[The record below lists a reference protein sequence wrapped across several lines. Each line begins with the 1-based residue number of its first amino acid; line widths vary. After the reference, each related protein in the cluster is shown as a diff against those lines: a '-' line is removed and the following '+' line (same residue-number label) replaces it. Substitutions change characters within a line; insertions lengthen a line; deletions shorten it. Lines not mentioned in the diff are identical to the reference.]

1 MQSFAVALFAQICLV
16 VGGGKERKR
25 KGKGVKVSMCGGW
38 CERVAR
44 LSACSRSGVGFTFFL
59 SFSGTSSAC
68 AWLFPATE
76 TKAAAASKAALRA
89 KCLLVSWV
97 VASVLP
103 LLSCALALTTTARV
117 ALALAATGARLVI
130 VVLVI
135 AFMACVVY
143 SGKALGL
150 VVLFQLA
157 SFQVEG
163 TERQRDT
170 AERERERSG
179 APLPICLRLSDNP
192 IISHSVG
199 ERDAWRP
206 TSTNQNKAFG
216 TRK

>member
-1 MQSFAVALFAQICLV
+1 
-16 VGGGKERKR
+16 
-25 KGKGVKVSMCGGW
+25 MCGGW

-44 LSACSRSGVGFTFFL
+44 LSACSGSGVGFTFFL

-150 VVLFQLA
+150 VVLFQLP

-170 AERERERSG
+170 AERHSRERGAALRFLFVCVYPIIRSSLIQWERETRG
-179 APLPICLRLSDNP
+179 GPRPPIRTKHLEQGNNGDRE
-192 IISHSVG
+192 G
-199 ERDAWRP
+199 RGKWRQEHP
-206 TSTNQNKAFG
+206 
-216 TRK
+216 

>member
-1 MQSFAVALFAQICLV
+1 
-16 VGGGKERKR
+16 
-25 KGKGVKVSMCGGW
+25 MCGGW

-44 LSACSRSGVGFTFFL
+44 LSACSGSGVGFTFFL

-157 SFQVEG
+157 FRS
-163 TERQRDT
+163 RAQRDRET
-170 AERERERSG
+170 QQRERERG
-179 APLPICLRLSDNP
+179 AALRFLFVCVYP
-192 IISHSVG
+192 IIRSSLIQW
-199 ERDAWRP
+199 ERETRGGPRPPIRTKHLEQGNNGDREGRGKWRQEHP
-206 TSTNQNKAFG
+206 
-216 TRK
+216 